1 MRSSQ
6 IKSHNQ
12 MYPSA
17 INNKYVETKE
27 YNDLQLD
34 FSELSVVV
42 DGKLDSADLSND
54 FTDADKD
61 KLDGI
66 EDGANLYVHPDTH
79 PATLI
84 VEDITHR
91 FITDVSKDYWDDK
104 EDALGFTAENVANKE
119 NSVLDASTSKYPTN
133 NLVKTYVDNAVANVL
148 NYRGAYDASGDAYPT
163 TGGSGTAG
171 AIMKG
176 DMWVISGNGELDG
189 NAVYIGDSIIAKVT
203 TPGQTPANWDILSS
217 NVDYVPED
225 EANKVTSI
233 SGASTDV
240 QYPSA
245 KLLYDQLQLIKFPS
259 ITTVTDTYVVLSTDE
274 TVVCN
279 KSTDFTITLPTT
291 VVGQIFRIKN
301 INTGVVTVEGHV
313 AETIDDE
320 LTQTLFQWDCLLIQ
334 CYASNKWAII

>member
-6 IKSHNQ
+6 IKSTNQ
-12 MYPSA
+12 LYPSA
-17 INNKYVETKE
+17 VNNKVVEAKE
-27 YNDLQLD
+27 FNELQLD
-34 FSELSVVV
+34 VSELVEEV
-42 DGKLDSADLSND
+42 DGKLDSSALSND

-79 PATLI
+79 PATMI
-84 VEDITHR
+84 VEDVTHR

-148 NYRGAYDASGDAYPT
+148 NYRGAYDASGDVYPS

-176 DMWVISGNGELDG
+176 DMWVISGNGTLGGVDI
-189 NAVYIGDSIIAKVT
+189 YIGDSIIAKVN
-203 TPGQTPANWDILSS
+203 TPGQTSTNWDALSS

-225 EANKVTSI
+225 EANKVTSV

-259 ITTVTDTYVVLSTDE
+259 VTTVTDTYVVLSTDE
-274 TVVCN
+274 TVICN
-279 KSTDFTITLPTT
+279 KSTDFTITLPAA
-291 VVGQIFRIKN
+291 VVGKIFRIKN

-320 LTQTLFQWDCLLIQ
+320 LNQIIFQWDCLLIQ